1 MTEDRKPGHMPLGH
15 VIFRVLLGAL
25 VVLLVVAA
33 VVLAVLHHTGEL
45 TVGRNVWGS
54 VKKWALPW

>member
-1 MTEDRKPGHMPLGH
+1 MTEAHKPGHTPVGH
-15 VIFRVLLGAL
+15 VIFRVLLGIL
-25 VVLLVVAA
+25 VVLLIAAA
-33 VVLAVLHHTGEL
+33 VVLAVLHHTSEL